1 MRKYAP
7 SLYCVLVLLLT
18 CVASGC
24 AMRLNVQGQ
33 GMNSGETISGSIA
46 ADPDGS
52 GQINFT
58 TSKGATCSGL
68 YVSVT
73 RRSGEGTV
81 TCSDGRSG
89 FFRFASTGRRGT
101 GVGQIG
107 NEQFT
112 AMFY

>member
-1 MRKYAP
+1 MRKYAIY
-7 SLYCVLVLLLT
+7 LYGVLMLLLI
-18 CVASGC
+18 CAASGC
-24 AMRLNVQGQ
+24 AMSLNVQGQ
-33 GMNSGETISGSIA
+33 AMNSGETISGSITV
-46 ADPDGS
+46 DHDGS

-68 YVSVT
+68 YVHVT

-89 FFRFASTGRRGT
+89 FFNFASTGRRGT

-107 NEQFT
+107 NERFT
-112 AMFY
+112 ATFN